1 MIPPP
6 AETLWPANTFFGTKT
21 LMNTAPNTE
30 HLSTM
35 NNTTTSSHSRP
46 KRIRIGFTLT
56 ELLVVIGIIV
66 VLIGLLLPAIG
77 RASSKARQTKTR
89 TTMNEF
95 VKACEAFQQEFG
107 FYPGLVPED
116 DLASK
121 PVITSTQNAILHL
134 MGGGMRQIDVTSEL
148 WSDFSNGAE
157 IVTFPGVGDVAFRT
171 DLVGRGPILRGKQFP
186 PFYNPKDTE
195 LRLDLS
201 SNGNDIL
208 QPQGSI
214 DLGGATVTLDQAIPM
229 VIDAWGAPIAYARQI
244 RKTGPLVLPVAGTN
258 YRPQF
263 SEEMFTTV
271 TGYNILGNRGGQ
283 QGSLSLVHPDGPN
296 SGVPNYPGTIAQ
308 IIRSPTLGIWDSD
321 DASAQSAL
329 AGSARGAVVV
339 WSAGEDNVFA
349 SRIDGPGSVGDEVP
363 NLFAENGKY
372 FNPKVNEEYDDV
384 LVFGG
389 S

>member
-1 MIPPP
+1 M
-6 AETLWPANTFFGTKT
+6 T
-21 LMNTAPNTE
+21 TAPTIE
-30 HLSTM
+30 HPSTM
-35 NNTTTSSHSRP
+35 NTTPKSSPSNSTNVRF
-46 KRIRIGFTLT
+46 GFTLT

-95 VKACEAFQQEFG
+95 VKACESFQQEFG
-107 FYPGLVPED
+107 FYPGLVPDD
-116 DLASK
+116 DLAAK

-134 MGGGMRQIDVTSEL
+134 MGGGMREIDVTPQAWSE
-148 WSDFSNGAE
+148 FSSGAE
-157 IVTFPGVGDVAFRT
+157 IVNFPGVGNVAFRT
-171 DLVGRGPILRGKQFP
+171 DLVGRGPILRGRQFP

-201 SNGNDIL
+201 SNGNGIL
-208 QPQGSI
+208 QPEGSI
-214 DLGGATVTLDQAIPM
+214 DLGGATVSLDQAIP
-229 VIDAWGAPIAYARQI
+229 VVVDAWGAPVAYARQI
-244 RKTGPLVLPVAGTN
+244 RKTGPLVLPIAGTD

-263 SEEMFTTV
+263 SEEMFSTV
-271 TGYNILGNRGGQ
+271 TGYKLGERGGLQ
-283 QGSLSLVHPDGPN
+283 ESLSLVHPDGPN

-308 IIRSPTLGIWDSD
+308 IIRSPTIGIWDSS
-321 DASAQSAL
+321 DATAQSAL

-349 SRIDGPGSVGDEVP
+349 SRIDGPGSVGAEVS
-363 NLFAENGKY
+363 NLFQSSY
-372 FNPKVNEEYDDV
+372 FNPKVIESDDV

-389 S
+389 ST

>member
-1 MIPPP
+1 
-6 AETLWPANTFFGTKT
+6 
-21 LMNTAPNTE
+21 MNTAPNTE
-30 HLSTM
+30 HPSTM
-35 NNTTTSSHSRP
+35 NTTPMSSPSNTRHFRL
-46 KRIRIGFTLT
+46 GFTLT

-107 FYPGLVPED
+107 FYPGLVPDD
-116 DLASK
+116 DLATK

-134 MGGGMRQIDVTSEL
+134 MGGGMREIDVTPEA
-148 WSDFSNGAE
+148 WNDFSNGAE
-157 IVTFPGVGDVAFRT
+157 VINFPGVGDVAFRT

-201 SNGNDIL
+201 STGNDVL
-208 QPQGSI
+208 QPEGSI
-214 DLGGATVTLDQAIPM
+214 DLGGATVSLDQAIPA
-229 VIDAWGAPIAYARQI
+229 VVDAWGAPIAYARQI
-244 RKTGPLVLPVAGTN
+244 RKTGPLVLPISGTS

-263 SEEMFTTV
+263 SEEMFSTV
-271 TGYNILGNRGGQ
+271 TGYKILGDRGGL

-296 SGVPNYPGTIAQ
+296 SGVPNYPGTISQ
-308 IIRSPTLGIWDSD
+308 IIRSPTIGIWDSS

-349 SRIDGPGSVGDEVP
+349 SRIDGPGSVGAEVL
-363 NLFAENGKY
+363 NLFQSNY
-372 FNPKVNEEYDDV
+372 FNPKVIEEYDDV

>member
-1 MIPPP
+1 
-6 AETLWPANTFFGTKT
+6 
-21 LMNTAPNTE
+21 MNTAPNTE

-35 NNTTTSSHSRP
+35 NSTHTSSYRRRTPHRV
-46 KRIRIGFTLT
+46 GFTLT

-95 VKACEAFQQEFG
+95 VKACESFQQEFG
-107 FYPGLVPED
+107 YYPGLIPED
-116 DLASK
+116 DLAAN

-134 MGGGMRQIDVTSEL
+134 MGGGMRRIDVTLED
-148 WSDFSNGAE
+148 WNNFSNGAE
-157 IVTFPGVGDVAFRT
+157 IVNFPGVGDVAFRT

-201 SNGNDIL
+201 SNGNNVL

-214 DLGGATVTLDQAIPM
+214 DLGGATVSLDQAIPM
-229 VIDAWGAPIAYARQI
+229 VIDAWGAPVAYARQI
-244 RKTGPLVLPVAGTN
+244 RKTGPLVLPIAGTDF
-258 YRPQF
+258 RPQF
-263 SEEMFTTV
+263 SEEMFSTV
-271 TGYNILGNRGGQ
+271 TGYNILGERGGL

-308 IIRSPTLGIWDSD
+308 IIRSPTLGIWDSNS
-321 DASAQSAL
+321 ASAQSAL
-329 AGSARGAVVV
+329 AGQARGAVVV
-339 WSAGEDNVFA
+339 WSAGEDNIFA
-349 SRIDGPGSVGDEVP
+349 SRIDGPGSVGDEVS
-363 NLFAENGKY
+363 NLFQSNY
-372 FNPKVNEEYDDV
+372 FNPKVIEEYDDV

>member
-1 MIPPP
+1 
-6 AETLWPANTFFGTKT
+6 
-21 LMNTAPNTE
+21 MNTAPNTE
-30 HLSTM
+30 HPSTM
-35 NNTTTSSHSRP
+35 NTTPMSSPSNTRHFRL
-46 KRIRIGFTLT
+46 GFTLT

-107 FYPGLVPED
+107 FYPGLVPDD
-116 DLASK
+116 DLATK

-134 MGGGMRQIDVTSEL
+134 MGGGMREIDVTPEA
-148 WSDFSNGAE
+148 WNDFSNGAE
-157 IVTFPGVGDVAFRT
+157 VINFPGVGDVAFRT

-201 SNGNDIL
+201 STGNDIL
-208 QPQGSI
+208 QPDGSI
-214 DLGGATVTLDQAIPM
+214 DLGGATVTLDQAIP
-229 VIDAWGAPIAYARQI
+229 VVVDAWGAPIAYARQI
-244 RKTGPLVLPVAGTN
+244 RKTGPLVLPISGTN

-263 SEEMFTTV
+263 SEEMFSTV
-271 TGYNILGNRGGQ
+271 TGYKILGDRGGL

-296 SGVPNYPGTIAQ
+296 ATFPNYPGTISQ
-308 IIRSPTLGIWDSD
+308 IIRSPTIGIWDSSS
-321 DASAQSAL
+321 ATAQSAL

-349 SRIDGPGSVGDEVP
+349 SRIDGPGSVGAEVL
-363 NLFAENGKY
+363 NLFQANY
-372 FNPKVNEEYDDV
+372 FNPKVIEEYDDV